1 MLTDISGVP
10 VNLTFTNSST
20 RQSVII
26 PIIDDELVEETEFT
40 TLVLTPLTSGVML
53 ADLDSVLIQIIDN
66 DGKS

>member
-26 PIIDDELVEETEFT
+26 PIIDDELVEEIEFT
-40 TLVLTPLTSGVML
+40 TLVLTPLTSGVKL
-53 ADLDSVLIQIIDN
+53 ADLDSVLIKIIDN